1 MVLPP
6 DLLEPMGHYVDLH
19 SHFLPGLD
27 DGAGDL
33 ETGLRMVQALSAL
46 GFSDLY
52 ATPHQ
57 RAGMFMPTRTSID
70 AAFREVEQQ
79 AQELARGR
87 GVELKLGLAAENFW
101 DDVFHDRLRKGQQP
115 SYDGGPAFLFEV
127 NPQLMPPGI
136 ENELFQM
143 RVRGQLPVMAHPERY
158 VAVQSEIAAAER
170 IGRSAAL
177 VIDLGALDGAHGRV
191 EMKTAR
197 RLVLEGLVHA
207 AASDAH
213 SPEDQGS
220 VASGM
225 AWIRKQRGAA
235 VLDQLLDE
243 NPRRILSGELPEPPP
258 A

>member
-1 MVLPP
+1 
-6 DLLEPMGHYVDLH
+6 MGHFVDLH

-27 DGAGDL
+27 DGAGDMD
-33 ETGLRMVQALSAL
+33 TALRMVRALTAL
-46 GFSDLY
+46 GFTDLY

-57 RAGMFMPTRTSID
+57 RAGMFLPTRTDID
-70 AAFREVEQQ
+70 EAFRQVRLQ
-79 AQELARGR
+79 AQELARAEGS
-87 GVELKLGLAAENFW
+87 ELKMGLGAENFW
-101 DDVFHDRLRKGQQP
+101 DDVFHGRLRQRQQP

-143 RVRGQLPVMAHPERY
+143 RVRGLLPVMAHPERY
-158 VAVQSEIAAAER
+158 VAIQGEIAAAER

-177 VIDLGALDGAHGRV
+177 LVDLGALDGAHGRM

-197 RLVLEGLVHA
+197 RLVLDGLVHA

-235 VLDQLLDE
+235 VLDKLLDE
-243 NPRRILSGELPEPPP
+243 NPRRILSGELPEPL
-258 A
+258 AA